1 MASTDVTLDQ
11 LAEAERLIERGRA
24 HLKIE
29 NYDAAETMFKQGSDV
44 LQKAVGND
52 DARVADLLD
61 ELGVVRTHLNKTSEA
76 HDCFNAALLIFEKLY
91 YDGHYKVGLVH
102 LHQTDCFLK
111 EGKKEA
117 AEESCTKAND
127 ILGKTVSGEHRLA
140 LEAAYKLAAIQRD
153 LGKNADALKVIAKV
167 KKGVE
172 TPLGPFEEF
181 RFLEAMIME
190 DEGKPE
196 EAGKAYL
203 DAINGFKQRRG
214 FKRLADCL
222 ERYAK
227 FLANNGRNDDSQ
239 TVARAAVQ
247 YRKLATSRSE
257 DIFPATLLRA

>member
-1 MASTDVTLDQ
+1 MASVDVNLAQ

-24 HLKIE
+24 HLKVE
-29 NYDAAETMFKQGSDV
+29 NYDAAETMFKQGADV
-44 LQKAVGND
+44 LQGAVGSE
-52 DARVADLLD
+52 DARLAELHD
-61 ELGVVRTHLNKTSEA
+61 ELGVVRTHLNKFSEA
-76 HDCFNAALLIFEKLY
+76 HDNFNSALLIFEKLY
-91 YDGHYKVGLVH
+91 YDGHFKVGLVH

-117 AEESCTKAND
+117 AEASCIKASE

-140 LEAAYKLAAIQRD
+140 LEAAYKLATINRD
-153 LGKNADALKVIAKV
+153 LGKNAEALKVIAKV

-190 DEGKPE
+190 DEGKAE

-214 FKRLADCL
+214 FRRLADCL
-222 ERYAK
+222 ERYSK
-227 FLANNGRNDDSQ
+227 FLSGNGRNDDAK
-239 TVARAAVQ
+239 TVARAALS

-257 DIFPATLLRA
+257 DIFPSTLLRA

>member
-1 MASTDVTLDQ
+1 MASTEVKLDK
-11 LAEAERLIERGRA
+11 LADAERLIERGRA

-29 NYDAAETMFKQGSDV
+29 NYDAARTMFEQASGV
-44 LQKAVGND
+44 LQEAVGTE
-52 DARVADLLD
+52 DARLADLHD
-61 ELGVVRTHLNKTSEA
+61 ELGVVRIHLNKFSEA
-76 HDCFNAALLIFEKLY
+76 HDSFNAALLIFEKLY
-91 YDGHYKVGLVH
+91 YDGHYKVGFVH
-102 LHQTDCFLK
+102 LHQTDCFLR

-127 ILGKTVSGEHRLA
+127 ILGKTLSGEHRLA
-140 LEAAYKLAAIQRD
+140 LEAAYKLAAIQRE
-153 LGKNADALKVIAKV
+153 LGKNADALKVITKV

-222 ERYAK
+222 ERYSK